1 MRGNPVLVT
10 GKETL
15 ESAAVLQTAPPPP
28 GWPVARRAGLLLGPL
43 ALAATLLAPPPA
55 GLSAAGW
62 HAAGVGL
69 LMAIW
74 WITEPIP
81 IPATSLLPLLLF
93 PLLGVATM
101 DAAASPYANPLIF
114 LFLGGFLLALAMQ
127 RWGLHRRVALTI
139 IQMVGTRPRSI
150 VAGFLVSTALLSMWV
165 SNTATAMMMLPIGLS
180 IVQLACGTD
189 SIGGLDG
196 EKRNFAV
203 ALLLAIAYGS
213 SIGGM
218 ATLIGTPTNALL
230 AGFFSETYGVEI
242 GFAQWLMVGL
252 PLMIVGLPIT
262 HLVLTRLVFPVR
274 MKELA
279 GGRKLIRSE
288 LQALGRISRPE
299 RMVGLVFLLVAVL
312 WIAQPL
318 YQGWVP
324 GVSDAGIAMFG
335 AILLFLLP
343 VNLRK
348 GEFVLDWET
357 AESLPWGVL
366 LLFGGGLSLAAAV
379 AKTGLAGW
387 IGGELGGMEHL
398 PSWMV
403 VAVVAGVVMML
414 TELTSN
420 TATAAAFLP
429 VTTALAAGI
438 GQNPLLFAVPTVLA
452 ASCAF
457 MLPVATPPNAIV
469 YGSRLVTIPQM
480 ARAGAV
486 LNLAFL
492 VLVVILTYTLLPLAF
507 DVQLGVVPG
516 WAAGR

>member
-1 MRGNPVLVT
+1 MT
-10 GKETL
+10 TTEKETL
-15 ESAAVLQTAPPPP
+15 EQAAVLHAGPPPA
-28 GWPVARRAGLLLGPL
+28 GLPVARRAGLLLGPL
-43 ALAATLLAPPPA
+43 ALAATLLAPPPQ
-55 GLSAAGW
+55 GLAAAGW

-69 LMAIW
+69 LMAVW

-93 PLLGVATM
+93 PVLGVTTM

-180 IVQLACGTD
+180 IVQLACGT
-189 SIGGLDG
+189 GELEG
-196 EKRNFAV
+196 EKRNFAI

-242 GFAQWLMVGL
+242 GFAQWLVVGL

-262 HLVLTRLVFPVR
+262 HLVLTRLVYPVR

-279 GGRKLIRSE
+279 GGRALIRSE

-299 RMVGLVFLLVAVL
+299 RRVGLVFLLVALL

-318 YQGWVP
+318 YQRWVP

-343 VNLRK
+343 VDLRK

-387 IGGELGGMEHL
+387 IGGELRGMEHL
-398 PSWMV
+398 PTWIV

-469 YGSRLVTIPQM
+469 YGSRLLTIPQM
-480 ARAGAV
+480 ARAGAA

-492 VLVVILTYTLLPLAF
+492 LLVVILAYTLLPLAF

-516 WAAGR
+516 WAAGG